1 MATLDLISGHAGA
14 ATHALVI
21 GVGAYRHLEGGNQ
34 PVDNQWGLRQLPGAS
49 ISAKRFV
56 DWLRQ
61 SFHHP
66 DAPLATI
73 EHLITGPEGIA
84 LGSDEPTMAAIR
96 NKFFRWKQRASANPE
111 NIAIFYFSGHGVLK
125 GTETGLLAADFAEPE
140 VASLMHNAIHVEET
154 VQGMF
159 SCQANRQCFIIDA
172 CRTTEEPLLGKMT
185 RPGEALATASEDEV
199 RDIPQPVLFASGLNQ
214 ASYQLGNIVSPFT
227 KALIESLDAMGAD
240 DNGGGYAPGQCAVDT
255 SSLLKGIKA
264 SMVLDR
270 RKRPFLKKQ
279 DATAGGGGTFILHYP
294 QEQIRVPF
302 VVGCHPAAL
311 NEQATILIRRK
322 GVELHRQIRAESDLE
337 SLVVPDAYEV
347 AAELPGRL
355 ARKQVLVTPPFREG
369 RLQDFQ
375 PAAPPPGK

>member
-1 MATLDLISGHAGA
+1 MATLDLKPGHAGP

-21 GVGAYRHLEGGNQ
+21 GVGTYRHLEGGIQ
-34 PVDNQWGLRQLPGAS
+34 PADNQWGLRQLPGAS

-66 DAPLATI
+66 EAPLATI
-73 EHLITGPEGIA
+73 EHLITAPEGIA
-84 LGSDEPTMAAIR
+84 LGSDEPTMDAIR
-96 NKFFRWKQRASANPE
+96 RKFFRWKERASAHAE

-140 VASLMHNAIHVEET
+140 IASLMFNAIHVEET

-159 SCQANRQCFIIDA
+159 SCRADRQCFIIDA
-172 CRTTEEPLLGKMT
+172 CRTTEEPLLGAMT
-185 RPGEALATASEDEV
+185 RPGEALATASENDV
-199 RDIPQPVLFASGLNQ
+199 RDIPQSVLFASGLNQ
-214 ASYQLGNIVSPFT
+214 SSYQLVNAVSPFT

-264 SMVLDR
+264 SMYLDR
-270 RKRPFLKKQ
+270 RKCPFLKKQ
-279 DATAGGGGTFILHYP
+279 DATPGGGGSFILHYP
-294 QEQIRVPF
+294 REQIKVPF
-302 VVGCHPAAL
+302 VVGCDPVAL
-311 NEQATILIRRK
+311 NGQATLLIRRN
-322 GVELHRQIRAESDLE
+322 GVELLRQVRSDSDLQ
-337 SLVVPDAYEV
+337 SLVEPAAYEV
-347 AAELPGRL
+347 AAELPGKL

-369 RLQDFQ
+369 RLRDADFT
-375 PAAPPPGK
+375 G